1 MPSYLM
7 MIKTLLNVFYFLFI
21 TLLFHPLFIA
31 FSIPV
36 LLFIII
42 SRLSSHGT
50 RHVEEVD
57 LLWLKS
63 LSSVDSI
70 RLVWCDP
77 CLETEYETEKLL
89 RTIDPALVLIT
100 DPSLCD
106 MMVKK
111 LHHDECKSIFL
122 VLSGSVADELLIRV
136 TPNVHT
142 IFIFCFDQTKYSDLK
157 SRPKIDIISDSPSIL
172 IERIKY
178 CWSSVE
184 RLYVTE
190 HEQQSLRNLTKERA
204 TFIWFHVLRN
214 VIRHFK
220 KSPQAKSDMME
231 RFQEYYQSNPKQLE
245 RLFDFANT
253 YESDYALWW
262 YTQPS
267 FISDIINKTL
277 RARDIDA
284 LFSLRYCIVDLCQ
297 LLEELPRPTE
307 HLIVYRG
314 VLMDRDKFEKMKETM
329 GKGDLVSTRGFLST
343 ARNRKIVEHFGSN
356 DNHDPN
362 KIEIIYEIDVPVG
375 LERIICAD
383 IKPFS
388 QFEKEEE
395 ILFDLDSSFEL
406 IKIVRDPEKE
416 DRWIIQL
423 QASDKDGLHVLSRV
437 DRGIA
442 MNHIGHAW
450 HNKGDY
456 DRALQWFNSAL
467 AIQQQEPE
475 LTYHMAMTMNNKGVL
490 LMMAGKWQLAF
501 TAFEHAADITS
512 RLSFYDD
519 LASAFGNMGAIK
531 DQIGEYEEAL
541 NLYRRA
547 GEALQAA
554 GIHKDHP
561 SVAENEMKIAFVY
574 MNQARWN
581 DALDT
586 LYKVRDIRERI
597 LPASHADMGRTWF
610 TIGLV
615 LRNQQRYDDALE
627 HMKRALAIYERAYSY
642 EHPNIANTY
651 NSMANLKA
659 IQDQYAEALPFYEQA
674 KEKFRQ
680 FYGTNEHPDIARVLN
695 NMGQAHRHL
704 GHLSEALD
712 YFGKALHMRE
722 VTLGA
727 NHPDTAT
734 TLVNLS
740 LAYRVIGDLKSALE
754 YAQHGLNIRRDKLQP
769 EHEDLIETEN
779 FVVQLKQEILAL
791 DQEQNADNAKD
802 GGA

>member
-1 MPSYLM
+1 
-7 MIKTLLNVFYFLFI
+7 
-21 TLLFHPLFIA
+21 
-31 FSIPV
+31 
-36 LLFIII
+36 
-42 SRLSSHGT
+42 
-50 RHVEEVD
+50 
-57 LLWLKS
+57 
-63 LSSVDSI
+63 
-70 RLVWCDP
+70 
-77 CLETEYETEKLL
+77 
-89 RTIDPALVLIT
+89 
-100 DPSLCD
+100 
-106 MMVKK
+106 
-111 LHHDECKSIFL
+111 
-122 VLSGSVADELLIRV
+122 
-136 TPNVHT
+136 
-142 IFIFCFDQTKYSDLK
+142 
-157 SRPKIDIISDSPSIL
+157 
-172 IERIKY
+172 
-178 CWSSVE
+178 
-184 RLYVTE
+184 
-190 HEQQSLRNLTKERA
+190 
-204 TFIWFHVLRN
+204 
-214 VIRHFK
+214 
-220 KSPQAKSDMME
+220 
-231 RFQEYYQSNPKQLE
+231 
-245 RLFDFANT
+245 
-253 YESDYALWW
+253 
-262 YTQPS
+262 
-267 FISDIINKTL
+267 
-277 RARDIDA
+277 
-284 LFSLRYCIVDLCQ
+284 
-297 LLEELPRPTE
+297 
-307 HLIVYRG
+307 
-314 VLMDRDKFEKMKETM
+314 
-329 GKGDLVSTRGFLST
+329 
-343 ARNRKIVEHFGSN
+343 
-356 DNHDPN
+356 
-362 KIEIIYEIDVPVG
+362 
-375 LERIICAD
+375 
-383 IKPFS
+383 
-388 QFEKEEE
+388 
-395 ILFDLDSSFEL
+395 
-406 IKIVRDPEKE
+406 
-416 DRWIIQL
+416 
-423 QASDKDGLHVLSRV
+423 GLHVLSRV